1 MMSAAHCAA
10 GRPARRDEAAFAA
23 GTAPAA
29 TRLSR
34 EEITIAEPGARAVPV
49 ERLGCLGWS
58 WERCFGRQLMTVDP
72 EPGSVPGP
80 VGEDAPAGPP
90 PVSGPEGAAG
100 PSAMLAATADRERA
114 IDVLKAGFA
123 EGRLTRDEHDD
134 RVARVYAARTY
145 GELAPLVA
153 DLPAGALASVPY
165 YLAAGCPPARA
176 AVPPVINSL
185 AVASLICGLAEVPTL
200 GLSALPAVM
209 LGARARQE
217 IRETG
222 QRGEALA
229 VTGLILGW
237 TGLVLFFTAV
247 LGIMIWL
254 VLPPA
259 PGTGGPI
266 GG

>member
-1 MMSAAHCAA
+1 
-10 GRPARRDEAAFAA
+10 
-23 GTAPAA
+23 
-29 TRLSR
+29 
-34 EEITIAEPGARAVPV
+34 
-49 ERLGCLGWS
+49 
-58 WERCFGRQLMTVDP
+58 MTVDP
-72 EPGSVPGP
+72 EPGAVPGP
-80 VGEDAPAGPP
+80 AG
-90 PVSGPEGAAG
+90 GPEGAPG
-100 PSAMLAATADRERA
+100 PPAMLAGTADRERA

-123 EGRLTRDEHDD
+123 EGRLTQAEHDD

-153 DLPAGALASVPY
+153 DLPAGPPGSVPY
-165 YLAAGCPPARA
+165 YLAAGYPAA
-176 AVPPVINSL
+176 GAPVPPVINSL

-200 GLSALPAVM
+200 GLSALPAVV

-229 VTGLILGW
+229 VAGLVLGW
-237 TGLVLFFTAV
+237 TALVLFSAAV

-254 VLPPA
+254 MLPPA
-259 PGTGGPI
+259 AGTGGPV

>member
-1 MMSAAHCAA
+1 
-10 GRPARRDEAAFAA
+10 
-23 GTAPAA
+23 
-29 TRLSR
+29 
-34 EEITIAEPGARAVPV
+34 
-49 ERLGCLGWS
+49 
-58 WERCFGRQLMTVDP
+58 MTVDP
-72 EPGSVPGP
+72 APGSVPGP
-80 VGEDAPAGPP
+80 GLAAEDAPAGPP
-90 PVSGPEGAAG
+90 SAGGPERAAG
-100 PSAMLAATADRERA
+100 LPAMLAGTADRERA

-123 EGRLTRDEHDD
+123 EGRLTQAEHDD

-153 DLPAGALASVPY
+153 DLPAGPPGSVPY
-165 YLAAGCPPARA
+165 YLAAGYPAA
-176 AVPPVINSL
+176 GAPVPPVINSL

-200 GLSALPAVM
+200 GLSALPAVV

-229 VTGLILGW
+229 VAGLVLGW
-237 TGLVLFFTAV
+237 TALALFSAAV

-254 VLPPA
+254 MLPPA

>member
-1 MMSAAHCAA
+1 
-10 GRPARRDEAAFAA
+10 
-23 GTAPAA
+23 
-29 TRLSR
+29 
-34 EEITIAEPGARAVPV
+34 
-49 ERLGCLGWS
+49 
-58 WERCFGRQLMTVDP
+58 MTVDP

-80 VGEDAPAGPP
+80 GLAAEDAPADPP
-90 PVSGPEGAAG
+90 PVDPPPAGPPSAGGPERAAG
-100 PSAMLAATADRERA
+100 PPAMSAMLAGTADRERA

-123 EGRLTRDEHDD
+123 EGRLTLAEHDD

-153 DLPAGALASVPY
+153 DLPAGLQGSVPY
-165 YLAAGCPPARA
+165 YLATGYPAAGAP
-176 AVPPVINSL
+176 VPPVINSL

-200 GLSALPAVM
+200 GLSALPVVV

-217 IRETG
+217 IRETS

-229 VTGLILGW
+229 VAGLVLGW
-237 TGLVLFFTAV
+237 TALALFSVAV

-259 PGTGGPI
+259 PGTGGPV